1 MLEIDDMA
9 LLREYVLRNSEPAFS
24 TLVSRHI
31 DLVYSAALRQVG
43 NHHSAEEITQAVFVI
58 LARKAPSLSPGTI
71 LPGWLFRTA
80 RLTAANHLRSEIRRA
95 RREQEAFMQSNPHDD
110 SDHLWQ

>member
-1 MLEIDDMA
+1 MPEMDDMA
-9 LLREYVLRNSEPAFS
+9 LLREYALGNSERAFS

-43 NHHSAEEITQAVFVI
+43 NHHSAQEITQAVFVL
-58 LARKAPSLSPGTI
+58 LARKARSLSPETI

-80 RLTAANHLRSEIRRA
+80 RLTAANHLRTEIRRV
-95 RREQEAFMQSNPHDD
+95 RREQ
-110 SDHLWQ
+110 